1 MISHVPQCVL
11 LVPDIGEA
19 LRSYAG
25 QSFLFRVLRDYQRF
39 GITHVTLLTTEE
51 PSDFLPL
58 IHEKLPLQGT
68 LTVCS
73 LSTFTVKDLQ
83 QLASKLSE
91 TFFLARGDRLCD
103 GAVFPLLPL
112 MTAHL
117 ETPRSVVDPNGTPAL
132 TLLSKQA
139 LKTMPASTSLMSL
152 FHTHSEKITVDSP
165 VLSPDTLPFSAY
177 PLHRPA
183 VFLDRDGVLNYDH
196 GYIGTRER
204 FEWITGTFSALRRI
218 ARSGHHIFI
227 VTNQSGVARGYYSED
242 DVKSLMSWAIA
253 SIRSEGATIDDWRYC
268 PFHPTA
274 AIEHYRQDSEWRK
287 PAPGMIQDLL
297 MKWDVHP
304 ADCFLIGDQET
315 DLQAAAAAGMPA
327 YQVTSEKTLLDWT
340 MELLP

>member
-1 MISHVPQCVL
+1 MISRVTQCVL
-11 LVPDIGEA
+11 LLPNIGEA

-39 GITHVTLLTTEE
+39 GITDVTLLTTAGT
-51 PSDFLPL
+51 SDFLPCL
-58 IHEKLPLQGT
+58 HEKLPLQGT
-68 LTVCS
+68 LTTYT
-73 LSTFTVKDLQ
+73 LPTFTVEALQ
-83 QLASKLSE
+83 QVAALLPE

-117 ETPRSVVDPNGTPAL
+117 ETPRSIVDPNGTPAL

-139 LKTMPASTSLMSL
+139 LRAVPDSESLTDLLHAYSETISVASQ
-152 FHTHSEKITVDSP
+152 
-165 VLSPDTLPFSAY
+165 VLSPDALPFSAY

-196 GYIGTRER
+196 GYIGARER

-227 VTNQSGVARGYYSED
+227 VTNQSGVARGYYRED

-274 AIEHYRQDSEWRK
+274 PVEHYRQDSEWRK